1 MRGNTDFYIFCTSVS
16 IIGYRLPSR
25 AGGIILL
32 KFLDCCCH
40 FEALTGAHKSYGQQ
54 SLFVGRCVHQSV
66 KRDLNGA
73 PAESIMPPVCQVL
86 CRVLQRE
93 RYKRNGP

>member
-54 SLFVGRCVHQSV
+54 NLFVGRCVHQSI

-86 CRVLQRE
+86 CQVLQRE